1 MMRGEAMKE
10 IKKLLAEWGLGA
22 GKTGI
27 QEKRGGKN

>member
-1 MMRGEAMKE
+1 MRE
-10 IKKLLAEWGLGA
+10 IRNLLAGGLGA